1 MFTTVASSRGF
12 IACEHPR
19 LCEVVVNDEEWMTM
33 IFISTCSV
41 DNLHAREKRYVIHV
55 MDYVCIEHL
64 TFRATFIEIWK
75 LSLKV
80 I

>member
-1 MFTTVASSRGF
+1 
-12 IACEHPR
+12 
-19 LCEVVVNDEEWMTM
+19 M
-33 IFISTCSV
+33 IFISACGV
-41 DNLHAREKRYVIHV
+41 DNLHACEKRYMIHV
-55 MDYVCIEHL
+55 MNDVCIERL